1 MSISSTVKTI
11 QDIMRKDA
19 GVDGDAQRISQLV
32 WMIFLKIFDDREAEY
47 ELLEDNYRSPIPEG
61 LRWRNWAANPE
72 GMTGDGLLDFVDNAL
87 FKTLKNLSLGPE
99 ADPRGF
105 VVRAVFE
112 DAYNYMKN
120 GTLIRQVIN
129 KINEIDFNNTSDRH
143 LFGDIYEQ
151 ILRDLQNAGNAG
163 EYYTPRAVTQFMV
176 DMVDPKLGEK
186 ILDPACGTGGFLTC
200 ALDHIRQNYVKTPA
214 ERDILQ
220 QSIIGVEKKPLPH
233 LLCVT
238 NMLLH
243 GIEVPP
249 IRHDN
254 TLARPLRDYKPKDRV
269 NVILT
274 NPPFGGME
282 EDGIESNFPATY
294 RTKETADLFLVLIM
308 HLLEDGGR
316 AAIVLP
322 DGTLFGE
329 GVKTRIKEKLLEEC
343 NLHTIV
349 RLPNGV
355 FSPYTG
361 IKTNI
366 LFFTKG
372 EPTQEIWYYEHPYPP
387 GVKSYNKTKPIRIEE
402 FETEKSWWN
411 SREESDAAEG
421 GLPLSDRAWKVSVEK
436 IKANGYN
443 LDSKNPH
450 KINADHGDIEEM
462 LAEYQQLMADL
473 GKTRNTLKQELM
485 NALAESGW
493 G

>member
-1 MSISSTVKTI
+1 MSISTTIKTI

-47 ELLEDNYRSPIPEG
+47 ELLDDDYHSPIPEA
-61 LRWRNWAANPE
+61 LRWRNWATDSE
-72 GMTGDGLLDFVDNAL
+72 GMTGDTLLDFVDNVL
-87 FKTLKNLSLGPE
+87 FKTLKDANTYQ
-99 ADPRGF
+99 DKNPRGF
-105 VVRAVFE
+105 VIKAVFE

-129 KINEIDFNNTSDRH
+129 KLNEIDFNSSQDRH

-151 ILRDLQNAGNAG
+151 ILRDLQSAGNAG

-176 DMVDPKLGEK
+176 DMIDPKLGER

-200 ALDHIRQNYVKTPA
+200 ALEHIKNKYVKTSDDS
-214 ERDILQ
+214 EKLHKLIR
-220 QSIIGVEKKPLPH
+220 GVEKKPLPH
-233 LLCVT
+233 LLCMT

-243 GIEVPP
+243 GVEVPA
-249 IRHDN
+249 ISHDN
-254 TLARPLRDYKPKDRV
+254 TLSRPLRDYKPSDRV
-269 NVILT
+269 NVIIT

-282 EDGIESNFPATY
+282 EDGIESGFPATF
-294 RTKETADLFLVLIM
+294 RTKETADLFLLLISN
-308 HLLEDGGR
+308 LLQDGGR
-316 AAIVLP
+316 GGIVLP

-329 GVKTRIKEKLLEEC
+329 GVKTRIKEKLLEDC

-361 IKTNI
+361 IKTNL

-387 GVKSYNKTKPIRIEE
+387 GYKSYSKTKPIRIEE
-402 FETEKSWWN
+402 FAPEKAWWDN
-411 SREESDAAEG
+411 RIESEF
-421 GLPLSDRAWKVSVEK
+421 AWKVPIQV
-436 IKANGYN
+436 IKDNGYN
-443 LDSKNPH
+443 LDIKNPH
-450 KINADHGDIEEM
+450 TVDFEHRDVEDMLEEYAS
-462 LAEYQQLMADL
+462 LLADL
-473 GKTRNTLKQELM
+473 GDTRNSLKLELM
-485 NALAESGW
+485 TALGGEFV
-493 G
+493 